1 MMLKLMSIISAIGLS
16 LYLKQL
22 LNENNNSIFERLI
35 ALYKNMKPP
44 ETGDVYLCKDIKT
57 GENVH
62 IKAKD
67 RFLHMLILGPTG
79 SGKSSLVLLPL
90 IKQDIENDAVGI
102 TVIDPKGDLAE
113 MVIGLAELSGRRA
126 LYFNP
131 AMKTC
136 PKFNPLEGREDEV
149 VENMVLVFRMLLA
162 ESPDFYKD
170 TVEKLLRVSLKL
182 LKRVKANPTLIDLE
196 NLLSDNNG
204 IGMQYIANL
213 QEKNKC
219 IENKALYHE
228 NANIIQFMVTEY
240 FDSKSE
246 VYVQTSSLRTQ
257 LSRLNDNKH
266 LRNVLNPSN
275 GKGEVDFSKALD
287 EGHVIAITTA
297 QGILNQT
304 LSRLLGLFLII
315 NFQSAVMK
323 RSGDEHT
330 RRPHFLYID
339 EFQEYANPAFAVML
353 TQGRSYRVS
362 SVLAT
367 QNRQLISG
375 DGKSEGLIFLD
386 LVSANARNIV
396 LLPDLPYM
404 DADYYSKDFG
414 TRKIKK
420 YSHSKSS
427 DRQSYTYS
435 SHSKSYS
442 IEEQAILTATEISQQ
457 AFGTITYKLIENGS
471 ARKASIGE
479 VTFVDELTLKA
490 AKHIIEVNKRLDNA
504 GLKANSIPLEIKLS
518 NKIDSIIA
526 ESAELDQL

>member
-1 MMLKLMSIISAIGLS
+1 MLLVMILVLIV
-16 LYLKQL
+16 YLKQFDLTNTWL
-22 LNENNNSIFERLI
+22 LQVVVAMYRNIKSPER
-35 ALYKNMKPP
+35 
-44 ETGDVYLCKDIKT
+44 GDVFLCRDIKT

-90 IKQDIENDAVGI
+90 IKQDIENPEVGVTI
-102 TVIDPKGDLAE
+102 IDPKGDLAE
-113 MVIGLAELSGRRA
+113 MVVALCELSGRKA

-131 AMKTC
+131 ALKTC
-136 PKFNPLEGREDEV
+136 PKFNPLEGKEDEV

-162 ESPDFYKD
+162 ESPDFFKD

-182 LKRVKANPTLIDLE
+182 LKRVKTNPTLIDLE

-204 IGMQYIANL
+204 IGMQYVTNL
-213 QEKNKC
+213 QEKNKS

-240 FDSKSE
+240 FDRKGE
-246 VYVQTSSLRTQ
+246 VYMQTSSLRTQ
-257 LSRLNDNKH
+257 ISRLNDNKH
-266 LRNVLNPSN
+266 LRNVLNPPN
-275 GKGEVDFSKALD
+275 GKSEIDFAKAL
-287 EGHVIAITTA
+287 ENGQIIAITTA
-297 QGILNQT
+297 QGVLNQT

-315 NFQSAVMK
+315 NFQSVVIK

-339 EFQEYANPAFAVML
+339 EFQEYANPSFSVLL
-353 TQGRSYRVS
+353 TQGRSYRVG

-367 QNRQLISG
+367 QNRQLIAG

-404 DADYYSKDFG
+404 DADYYSKNFG

-427 DRQSYTYS
+427 DKRSYTYS
-435 SHSKSYS
+435 SHSKSFS
-442 IEEQAILTATEISQQ
+442 IEEQPILTATEISQQ
-457 AFGTITYKLIENGS
+457 PFGTFTYKLVENASSRRASQG
-471 ARKASIGE
+471 KAK
-479 VTFVDELTLKA
+479 FVDAETLHI
-490 AKHIIEVNKRLDNA
+490 AKRIALANKRLD
-504 GLKANSIPLEIKLS
+504 SIGIKSSQVSLNDKLS
-518 NKIDSIIA
+518 GNFDSFIEDLKSRDDI
-526 ESAELDQL
+526 